1 MQLRSGRLLPPSL
14 APPQGGT
21 RSPACC
27 PEDRLSGLP
36 DDLLIL
42 VLVRLQCA
50 CEAARK
56 SVLSRRWA
64 GLWKQLPEL
73 TFDGVDGDS
82 VKAAL
87 ACVTRPTIELLD
99 IRLKAM
105 VAPGDVSSL
114 LGAAAPLAPDKLI
127 VTLEKSINPF
137 EADELPCLSR
147 TTSLQLTA
155 QDLYVAPPLFGE
167 FTSLKSLFL
176 HSCRIDLGALL
187 PVCPCLSI
195 LKISD
200 YWGGDAITVHSSSLE
215 ELSMD
220 ITSCDA
226 YDDGCIDIVA
236 PVLKKVKVE
245 AGRANILRVSF
256 LAPVVEELCWSL
268 KYNSLHLYSDFFMVT
283 GEWCLGGIGFLMSLF
298 PQLMDVEGDGERQ
311 SITEAIARLPVTN
324 FSVLELYISAKA
336 HVIGPLVSCLLQ
348 ILPATQKL
356 KLVMVCQ
363 SEEASCPYEQS
374 ESWRSDNISLTDLE
388 VVEII
393 GFAGEDHE
401 LDLMEFIFRC
411 APALG
416 TMSVTFSE
424 HLSSEMV
431 EEIFSISIRYPSVE
445 FKIYVED
452 DSQDEDDSQG
462 EDYSQDE

>member
-1 MQLRSGRLLPPSL
+1 
-14 APPQGGT
+14 
-21 RSPACC
+21 
-27 PEDRLSGLP
+27 
-36 DDLLIL
+36 
-42 VLVRLQCA
+42 
-50 CEAARK
+50 
-56 SVLSRRWA
+56 
-64 GLWKQLPEL
+64 
-73 TFDGVDGDS
+73 
-82 VKAAL
+82 
-87 ACVTRPTIELLD
+87 
-99 IRLKAM
+99 
-105 VAPGDVSSL
+105 
-114 LGAAAPLAPDKLI
+114 
-127 VTLEKSINPF
+127 
-137 EADELPCLSR
+137 
-147 TTSLQLTA
+147 
-155 QDLYVAPPLFGE
+155 
-167 FTSLKSLFL
+167 
-176 HSCRIDLGALL
+176 
-187 PVCPCLSI
+187 
-195 LKISD
+195 
-200 YWGGDAITVHSSSLE
+200 
-215 ELSMD
+215 MD

-283 GEWCLGGIGFLMSLF
+283 GEWCLGGIGVRFGGKQLPHINILRLDIYRTC
-298 PQLMDVEGDGERQ
+298 LMDVERGGERQ

-374 ESWRSDNISLTDLE
+374 ESWGSDNIPLTDLE
-388 VVEII
+388 VVEIT

>member
-1 MQLRSGRLLPPSL
+1 MQLRSGRLLPPPL

-50 CEAARK
+50 REAARK

-73 TFDGVDGDS
+73 TFKGVDNDS

-87 ACVTRPTIELLD
+87 ACVTRPTLELLD
-99 IRLKAM
+99 IRLNGM

-114 LGAAAPLAPDKLI
+114 LGGAAPLAPDKLI
-127 VTLEKSINPF
+127 VTLEESIDPF
-137 EADELPCLSR
+137 EADELHCLSR

-155 QDLYVAPPLFGE
+155 QDLYIAPPLFGE

-176 HSCRIDLGALL
+176 HSCRIDLGAML

-200 YWGGDAITVHSSSLE
+200 YWGSDAITIHSSSLE

-226 YDDGCIDIVA
+226 YDDGCIDIVC
-236 PVLKKVKVE
+236 PVLKKVEVE
-245 AGRANILRVSF
+245 AGRANMLRVSF

-268 KYNSLHLYSDFFMVT
+268 KYDSLHLYSDFFMVT
-283 GEWCLGGIGFLMSLF
+283 GEWCLGGIGVWFGGK
-298 PQLMDVEGDGERQ
+298 QLPHINILRLDIHCTCLIDVEGDGERQ
-311 SITEAIARLPVTN
+311 STTEAIARLPVTN
-324 FSVLELYISAKA
+324 FSVLELYISANA
-336 HVIGPLVSCLLQ
+336 HVIGSLVSCLLQ
-348 ILPATQKL
+348 ILPAIQKL

-363 SEEASCPYEQS
+363 SEI
-374 ESWRSDNISLTDLE
+374 WRWWRL
-388 VVEII
+388 
-393 GFAGEDHE
+393 
-401 LDLMEFIFRC
+401 
-411 APALG
+411 
-416 TMSVTFSE
+416 
-424 HLSSEMV
+424 
-431 EEIFSISIRYPSVE
+431 
-445 FKIYVED
+445 
-452 DSQDEDDSQG
+452 
-462 EDYSQDE
+462 